1 MCREEGE
8 ECEAS
13 LARED
18 IMERSMIYEGFVKS
32 EGVYEG
38 RGEIDQCNVFLFVC
52 FFLNK

>member
-18 IMERSMIYEGFVKS
+18 IMERSMMYEGFVKS

-38 RGEIDQCNVFLFVC
+38 RGEGGHDLTGEDDG
-52 FFLNK
+52 